1 MTPRRRAHQVRRDLA
16 GMTFASAL
24 EWLLSQD
31 PEMVIQLKASGY
43 PSPPVRAKDLR
54 DKLTPWHEG
63 WPATVVFDNTGAPSE
78 LRTGLAGLPFNYRVY
93 LRTRP
98 SDEWAYL

>member
-1 MTPRRRAHQVRRDLA
+1 MTPRRRVRQARRDLT

-24 EWLLSQD
+24 EWLMTQD
-31 PEMVIQLKASGY
+31 REMVIQLNDP
-43 PSPPVRAKDLR
+43 PSPPVPAKDLR
-54 DKLTPWHEG
+54 DKLLPWHEG
-63 WPATVVFDNTGAPSE
+63 WPATVVFDTTGAPFE
-78 LRTGLAGLPFNYRVY
+78 LRTGPPGLPFNYRVY